1 MKEKAREKLAGQ
13 EKGKGKERKPS
24 LPLFSPVSSRFIFV
38 FALSQFSECMTEIQ
52 GKSILVRV
60 SEGSSYRESTVVD
73 LR

>member
-13 EKGKGKERKPS
+13 EKGNGKEREPS
-24 LPLFSPVSSRFIFV
+24 QPLFPPVSSRFIFV
-38 FALSQFSECMTEIQ
+38 FTLSQFSECMTEIQ

-73 LR
+73 FR